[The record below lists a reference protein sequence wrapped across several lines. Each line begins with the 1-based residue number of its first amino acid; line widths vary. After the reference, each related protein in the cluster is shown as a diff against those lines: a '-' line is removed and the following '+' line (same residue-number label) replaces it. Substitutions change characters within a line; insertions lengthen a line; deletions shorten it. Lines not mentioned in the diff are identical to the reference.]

1 MNAAERSCRPRFSPQ
16 GFWGLVEPTLVQE
29 TLRLIFT
36 RWGRPQGF
44 RVDNGTPWG
53 SKGDWP
59 TELALWLIGLGVTMT
74 WNPAR
79 TPQDNGVVE
88 RSQGTGKRWTE
99 PGTCKDAAELQ
110 RRMNDMDRIQREVYP
125 SIQGQSRWQAYPEL
139 QPVARP
145 YRRSWEQRHWDLELV
160 LGHMAEYTAVRRVGS
175 KGEVS
180 IYNRGHYVGQK
191 YQGQDIYVFLDPIDR
206 EWVFATPS
214 GVQICR
220 KAAEEITRS
229 RIQKLQVTRRRTR
242 ATGTGGKTQ
251 CRD

>member
-1 MNAAERSCRPRFSPQ
+1 M
-16 GFWGLVEPTLVQE
+16 LVQE

-36 RWGRPQGF
+36 RRGRPHGF

-99 PGTCKDAAELQ
+99 PATCKDAAELQ
-110 RRMNDMDRIQREVYP
+110 QRMTEMDRIQREVYP
-125 SIQGQSRWQAYPEL
+125 SIQGQSRWQAFPEL
-139 QPVARP
+139 QQVARP
-145 YRRSWEQRHWDLELV
+145 YSKSWEKGHWDLGLV
-160 LGHMAEYTAVRRVGS
+160 LAHMAEYTAVRRVS
-175 KGEVS
+175 RKGEVS
-180 IYNRGHYVGQK
+180 IYNHAHYVGQK

-206 EWVFATPS
+206 EWVFSTPL
-214 GVQICR
+214 GVQIRR
-220 KAAEEITRS
+220 KAAEEITRE

-242 ATGTGGKTQ
+242 ATGSGGKTQ